1 MHSSQILALEQEL
14 EEKTQNYLY
23 ETQMLQSKISEL
35 IAELPKTPSQSNPIL
50 QKYSNETDYLENPTH
65 HPKSSISL
73 AKQIPMID
81 TMIFNEMD
89 GTWDSDDYIDEA
101 PFYITDN

>member
-1 MHSSQILALEQEL
+1 MILILCSSLGDIDYRKQMRTELLIKDNLLQEALQNRDTLIQEMKEQNL
-14 EEKTQNYLY
+14 
-23 ETQMLQSKISEL
+23 M
-35 IAELPKTPSQSNPIL
+35 
-50 QKYSNETDYLENPTH
+50 H